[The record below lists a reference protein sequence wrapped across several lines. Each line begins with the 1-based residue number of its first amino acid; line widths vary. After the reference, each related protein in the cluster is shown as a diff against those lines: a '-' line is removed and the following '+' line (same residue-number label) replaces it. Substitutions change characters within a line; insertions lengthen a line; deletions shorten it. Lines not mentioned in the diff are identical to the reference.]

1 MTKDL
6 LSVLKF
12 LKRLFDSIRIYH
24 FDTCMQ
30 ETFFGKTELEVK

>member
-24 FDTCMQ
+24 FDIRMQ